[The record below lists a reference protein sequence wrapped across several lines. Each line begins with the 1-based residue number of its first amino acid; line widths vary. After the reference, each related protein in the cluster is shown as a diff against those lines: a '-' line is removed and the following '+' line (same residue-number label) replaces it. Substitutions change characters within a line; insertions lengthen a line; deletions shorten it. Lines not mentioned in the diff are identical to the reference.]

1 MRWRLECDREIM
13 TLSWRTGSWPENHD
27 PFLEDRIMAPKT
39 KGVCRMGP
47 SLVPNETL
55 GSRSGA
61 EILCKITNSCIC
73 KPLSRLS
80 PLYLPIADRLGKV
93 GLQRCNTERCHSQ
106 DERSFARIREIEHRV
121 AGRVEHQIACLG
133 LVDRRQPV
141 IQAATGL

>member
-27 PFLEDRIMAPKT
+27 PF
-39 KGVCRMGP
+39 
-47 SLVPNETL
+47 
-55 GSRSGA
+55 
-61 EILCKITNSCIC
+61 LCKITNSCIC

-133 LVDRRQPV
+133 LVDRRQLV
-141 IQAATGL
+141 IQASTGR